1 MIIPRL
7 NLWMGSVTPPTSKR
21 MTVRVQFHRL
31 APGVNGVQKPVR
43 NNEFNRFRFLR
54 VRLTRKRHRGRLEI
68 YYMLSCITT
77 IVDIDFRP

>member
-43 NNEFNRFRFLR
+43 EFNRFRFLR
-54 VRLTRKRHRGRLEI
+54 VRLTRKRHRGLGNILYVEF
-68 YYMLSCITT
+68 YYYYYRYR
-77 IVDIDFRP
+77 F